1 MINFFDE
8 KQINV
13 IAKILQKGL
22 VDIGVNCAALID
34 VSGRIVV
41 KRVNAD
47 SKNIDQDIKTMAVL
61 AAGNFCAVS
70 AIAEIIGESE
80 FSLVVHKGKN
90 GNIYLNKVMTGFL
103 LLTIFGKEPSVGVL
117 RLKVTE
123 TITQIQK
130 INYRPPTKGDT
141 ASDSFQTE
149 LPKLSLSGLKNNLG
163 LRLVSVLR
171 RKIQQRSSLRKMI
184 KHRIQGYLA
193 K

>member
-13 IAKILQKGL
+13 IAKILQKSL
-22 VDIGVNCAALID
+22 IDIGVNCAALID
-34 VSGRIVV
+34 VSGSVIV
-41 KRVNAD
+41 KRVKESNV
-47 SKNIDQDIKTMAVL
+47 NMDQEIQNMAVL
-61 AAGNFCAVS
+61 AAGNFCAVG

-80 FSLVVHKGKN
+80 FLLVVHKGKN
-90 GNIYLNKVMTGFL
+90 GNIYLNKVMSGFL

-123 TITQIQK
+123 AIAQIRK
-130 INYRPPTKGDT
+130 INYRYSVKGKD
-141 ASDSFQTE
+141 AGNSPQIDS
-149 LPKLSLSGLKNNLG
+149 PKLSLSELKNTLG
-163 LRLVSVLR
+163 LRLMAVLR
-171 RKIQQRSSLRKMI
+171 KKIQQRSLLRKKI